1 MYPFVAK
8 CAQANKIRA
17 FKEICF
23 RSQFLVVYFHRQPSA
38 QFADS
43 TLFQQHPQPQILP
56 TF

>member
-8 CAQANKIRA
+8 CAQSHKIRA

-23 RSQFLVVYFHRQPSA
+23 RSQLLVVYLHRQPSA